1 MKPFNYL
8 LRSFVALSLVAMVAC
23 VDENFKVKD
32 TSLEVT
38 VGEGETVLP
47 LAFMEKTTI
56 KELFDME
63 DATDLTIDE
72 DGNITYTYGG
82 AAQSVDIEPFDTSFE
97 VPASVSNISSD
108 AYPAL
113 DELLGQSYDLSEV
126 FELDSKLDDD
136 VLGSLA
142 VSIPAGKTV
151 TCFEEDYSNEVV
163 SYVVPAEVESIKRIY
178 LEAEEGDKG
187 SKMTFTVNFND
198 LNIINGGGSIT
209 MWLKVPTGFVVYD
222 EDGAMI
228 DGTELSVIKH
238 EFDAG
243 QPTESF
249 VFYLESIDNVTAI
262 VDGKLDMLLDM
273 EYHISFEMT
282 TKAGELTLN
291 SVPTLSV
298 DADFVVKDADIV
310 LDEVVLADAI
320 EAEGGDFVI
329 EGLPK
334 ELLAINNISF
344 KEANTEIYVKGLD
357 WLADSVAEKVKVEAT
372 MPETLKLS
380 SNEADVQ
387 GNTIRTNLKELRRSV
402 AIAVEALDFGS
413 EGLVP
418 EEGRVEV
425 AFSPTIT
432 AKIEKGT
439 EVRLADLAHNG
450 GAFNLKTGI
459 EAMSIDV
466 KSVSGRVDYG
476 YELSEDINILNG
488 DEEFDLAINGVSLS
502 PAVIVELDNPMP
514 LEALL
519 SATLTPVI
527 GGIAQSD
534 RAVSVT
540 DVAVRGADVVND
552 KVSPK
557 QNIIVLAMADRKAD
571 YADEKY
577 TFVEVDIAK
586 LLCGDVPEK
595 LVLDL
600 KFNSNPDVV
609 SSVYASPAGMSI
621 NYDYS
626 VVVPLQSRDDLDVTF
641 EMTLDGFSETWEGL
655 EEYDIRVG
663 DVAILAEVQSTLP
676 LGLVIEELV
685 ALDIDGEP
693 TDAQIKLP
701 EGKNE
706 LRASKDGIEPATTEL
721 ELQLKLDADHS
732 ITSITHVD
740 GLRFKVRAK
749 GEADE
754 RVWVNENQWLS
765 FAAKLRLNGGI
776 TVDLRDFDFMEGDE
790 E

>member
-8 LRSFVALSLVAMVAC
+8 LRSLVALLLVVSVAC

-38 VGEGETVLP
+38 VGENETVLP
-47 LAFMEKTTI
+47 LAYMEKTTI

-63 DATDLTIDE
+63 EATDLTIDE

-97 VPASVSNISSD
+97 VPASVSNISSE

-113 DELLGQSYDLSEV
+113 DELLGQGYDLSEV
-126 FELDSKLDDD
+126 FDLDSELDDD

-151 TCFEEDYSNEVV
+151 TCFEEDYCNEVV

-178 LEAEEGDKG
+178 FEAEDGDKG
-187 SKMTFTVNFND
+187 AKMTFTVNFND
-198 LNIINGGGSIT
+198 LNTINGGGNIT

-228 DGTELSVIKH
+228 DGTELSVVKH

-243 QPTESF
+243 QPSESF
-249 VFYLESIDNVTAI
+249 VFYLESIDNVAAI
-262 VDGKLDMLLDM
+262 VDGKPDMLLDM

-329 EGLPK
+329 AGLPK

-357 WLADSVAEKVKVEAT
+357 WLVDSVAEKVKVEAT

-387 GNTIRTNLKELRRSV
+387 GSTIRTNLKELRRSV

-418 EEGRVEV
+418 EEGKVEV

-432 AKIEKGT
+432 AKIERGT
-439 EVRLADLAHNG
+439 EVRLTDLVHNG
-450 GAFNLKTGI
+450 STFNLSAGI
-459 EAMSIDV
+459 DAMTIDV
-466 KSVSGRVDYG
+466 ESISGRVDYG
-476 YELSEDINILNG
+476 YSLSQDIEILNG

-519 SATLTPVI
+519 SAKLTPVV
-527 GGIAQSD
+527 GGVEQTD
-534 RAVSVT
+534 RAISVA
-540 DVAVRGADVVND
+540 DVAVRGAEVVD
-552 KVSPK
+552 GKVKSK
-557 QNIIVLAMADRKAD
+557 KNIIVLAMADRKAD

-577 TFVEVDIAK
+577 TFVEVDIVK

-595 LVLDL
+595 LILDL
-600 KFNSNPDVV
+600 EFNSNPDVV
-609 SSVYASPAGMSI
+609 STVYATPGGMSI
-621 NYDYS
+621 NYDYA
-626 VVVPLQSRDDLDVTF
+626 VVVPLQSRKDLDVVF
-641 EMTLDGFSETWEGL
+641 EMTLDGFSETLAEL
-655 EEYDIRVG
+655 SEYDIRVG
-663 DVAILAEVQSTLP
+663 DVKITAEAESTLP

-685 ALDIDGEP
+685 ALDIDGNP
-693 TDAQIKLP
+693 TDAQIVLP

-706 LRASKDGIEPATTEL
+706 IRASKDGKEPATTVL
-721 ELQLKLDADHS
+721 ELQLQLDAEHS
-732 ITSITHVD
+732 IASIANVD

-754 RVWVNENQWLS
+754 RTWVNENQWLS
-765 FAAKLRLNGGI
+765 FAAKLHIKDGI
-776 TVDLRDFDFMEGDE
+776 TVDLRDFFEEEDE
-790 E
+790 

>member
-8 LRSFVALSLVAMVAC
+8 LRSLVALSLVAMVAC

-47 LAFMEKTTI
+47 LAYMEKTTI

-63 DATDLTIDE
+63 EATDLTIDE

-97 VPASVSNISSD
+97 VPASVSNISSE

-126 FELDSKLDDD
+126 FELDSKLDDE

-142 VSIPAGKTV
+142 VSIPAGETV

-238 EFDAG
+238 EFAAG

-262 VDGKLDMLLDM
+262 VDGKLDMSLDM

-439 EVRLADLAHNG
+439 EVRLTDLVHSG
-450 GAFNLKTGI
+450 GAFNLTTGI

-577 TFVEVDIAK
+577 TFVEVDIVK

-609 SSVYASPAGMSI
+609 STVYASPAGMSI

-706 LRASKDGIEPATTEL
+706 LRASKDGSTPATTTL

-749 GEADE
+749 GEAAE
-754 RVWVNENQWLS
+754 RIWVNENQWLS
-765 FAAKLRLNGGI
+765 LAAKLRLNGGI

>member
-8 LRSFVALSLVAMVAC
+8 LRSLVALSLVAMVAC

-63 DATDLTIDE
+63 EATDLTIDE
-72 DGNITYTYGG
+72 EGNITYTYGG

-97 VPASVSNISSD
+97 VPASVSNISSE

-113 DELLGQSYDLSEV
+113 DELLGQGYDLSEV
-126 FELDSKLDDD
+126 FELDSRLDDD

-187 SKMTFTVNFND
+187 AKMTFTVNFND
-198 LNIINGGGSIT
+198 LNTINGGGSIT

-243 QPTESF
+243 QPSESF
-249 VFYLESIDNVTAI
+249 VFYLESIDNDAAI
-262 VDGKLDMLLDM
+262 VDGELDMLLDM

-357 WLADSVAEKVKVEAT
+357 WLVDSVAEKVKVEAT

-439 EVRLADLAHNG
+439 EVRLADLVHSG
-450 GAFNLKTGI
+450 GAFNLTTGI

-609 SSVYASPAGMSI
+609 STVYASPAGMSI

-663 DVAILAEVQSTLP
+663 DIAIVAEAQSTLP

-693 TDAQIKLP
+693 TGAQIMLP

-706 LRASKDGIEPATTEL
+706 LRASKDGSTPATTTL

-776 TVDLRDFDFMEGDE
+776 TVDLRDFDFMEGVE

>member
-8 LRSFVALSLVAMVAC
+8 LRSFVALTLVAMVAC

-38 VGEGETVLP
+38 VGGGETVLP

-56 KELFDME
+56 KELLDME
-63 DATDLTIDE
+63 KATDLTIDE
-72 DGNITYTYGG
+72 EGNITYTYGG
-82 AAQSVDIEPFDTSFE
+82 AAQSVDIEPFNTSFE
-97 VPASVSNISSD
+97 VPASVSNIFSE

-113 DELLGQSYDLSEV
+113 DGLLGTSYLLSEV
-126 FELDSKLDDD
+126 FDLDSELDDD

-142 VSIPAGKTV
+142 VSIHAGKTV
-151 TCFEEDYSNEVV
+151 TCYEEDYTKETI
-163 SYVVPAEVESIKRIY
+163 SYDVPAEVESIKRIY
-178 LEAEEGDKG
+178 LEAEEGEKG
-187 SKMTFTVNFND
+187 AKMTFTVNFND
-198 LNIINGGGSIT
+198 LNIINGGGSIS
-209 MWLKVPTGFVVYD
+209 MWLKVPTGFVVYEEND
-222 EDGAMI
+222 KMI

-238 EFDAG
+238 EFAAG
-243 QPTESF
+243 QSTESF
-249 VFYLESIDNVTAI
+249 VFYLESINNDAAVVN
-262 VDGKLDMLLDM
+262 GKLDMLLDM

-282 TKAGELTLN
+282 TKAGVLTLN
-291 SVPTLSV
+291 STPTLSV

-372 MPETLKLS
+372 LPETLKLS

-387 GNTIRTNLKELRRSV
+387 GNTICTNLKELRRSV

-418 EEGRVEV
+418 KEGRVEV

-439 EVRLADLAHNG
+439 EVRLADLVHSS
-450 GAFNLKTGI
+450 GAFNLTTGI

-476 YELSEDINILNG
+476 YSLSQDINILNG
-488 DEEFDLAINGVSLS
+488 NEEFDLAINGVSLS
-502 PAVIVELDNPMP
+502 PAVIVELKNPMP

-519 SATLTPVI
+519 SATLTPVV
-527 GGIAQSD
+527 GGVAQPD

-557 QNIIVLAMADRKAD
+557 LNTIVLAMADREAD

-577 TFVEVDIAK
+577 TFVEVDILK

-600 KFNSNPDVV
+600 DFRSNPDAV
-609 SSVYASPAGMSI
+609 STVYATSKTSI
-621 NYDYS
+621 DYDYS

-641 EMTLDGFSETWEGL
+641 EMTVDGFSETWEGL
-655 EEYDIRVG
+655 DEYDIRVG
-663 DVAILAEVQSTLP
+663 DVAVLAEVQSTLP

-706 LRASKDGIEPATTEL
+706 LRASKDGVEPATTSL
-721 ELQLKLDADHS
+721 ELQLELDADS
-732 ITSITHVD
+732 RLAAITHVD
-740 GLRFKVRAK
+740 GLRFKVRAN
-749 GEADE
+749 GEAAE
-754 RVWVNENQWLS
+754 RIWVNENQWLS
-765 FAAKLRLNGGI
+765 LAAKLRLNGGV
-776 TVDLRDFDFMEGDE
+776 TVDLRDFMEGE

>member
-1 MKPFNYL
+1 
-8 LRSFVALSLVAMVAC
+8 
-23 VDENFKVKD
+23 
-32 TSLEVT
+32 
-38 VGEGETVLP
+38 
-47 LAFMEKTTI
+47 ME
-56 KELFDME
+56 E
-63 DATDLTIDE
+63 ATDLTIDE

-97 VPASVSNISSD
+97 VPASVSNISSE

-113 DELLGQSYDLSEV
+113 EELLGQGYDLSEV
-126 FELDSKLDDD
+126 FDLDSELDDD
-136 VLGSLA
+136 VLSSLA

-151 TCFEEDYSNEVV
+151 TCFEEDYTNEVV

-178 LEAEEGDKG
+178 FEAEEGDKG
-187 SKMTFTVNFND
+187 AKMTFTVNFND
-198 LNIINGGGSIT
+198 LNIINGGGNIT
-209 MWLKVPTGFVVYD
+209 MWLKAPTGFVVYD
-222 EDGAMI
+222 ENGDKI
-228 DGTELSVIKH
+228 DGTELSVIEH
-238 EFDAG
+238 EFAEG
-243 QPTESF
+243 QPSESF
-249 VFYLESIDNVTAI
+249 VFYLESIENEAAI
-262 VDGKLDMLLDM
+262 VDGKLDMAIDM

-357 WLADSVAEKVKVEAT
+357 WLVDSVAEKVKVEAT

-387 GNTIRTNLKELRRSV
+387 GSTIRTNLKELRRSV
-402 AIAVEALDFGS
+402 AISVEALDFGS

-418 EEGRVEV
+418 EEGKVEV

-432 AKIEKGT
+432 AKIERGT
-439 EVRLADLAHNG
+439 EVRLTDLVHNG
-450 GAFNLKTGI
+450 STFNLSAGI
-459 EAMSIDV
+459 DAMTIDV
-466 KSVSGRVDYG
+466 ESISGRVDYG
-476 YELSEDINILNG
+476 YSLSQDIEILNG

-519 SATLTPVI
+519 SAKLTPVV
-527 GGIAQSD
+527 GGVEQTD
-534 RAVSVT
+534 RAISVA
-540 DVAVRGADVVND
+540 DVAVRGAEVVD
-552 KVSPK
+552 GKVKSK
-557 QNIIVLAMADRKAD
+557 KNIIVLAMADRKAD

-577 TFVEVDIAK
+577 TFVEVDIVK

-595 LVLDL
+595 LILDL
-600 KFNSNPDVV
+600 EFNSNPDVV
-609 SSVYASPAGMSI
+609 STVYATPNGMSI
-621 NYDYS
+621 DYDYS
-626 VVVPLQSRDDLDVTF
+626 VVVPLQSRKDLDVVF
-641 EMTLDGFSETWEGL
+641 EMTLDGFSETLAEL
-655 EEYDIRVG
+655 SEYDIRVG
-663 DVAILAEVQSTLP
+663 DVKITAEAESTLP

-685 ALDIDGEP
+685 ALDIDGNP
-693 TDAQIKLP
+693 TDAQIVLP

-706 LRASKDGIEPATTEL
+706 IRASKDGKEPATTVL
-721 ELQLKLDADHS
+721 ELQLQLDAEHS
-732 ITSITHVD
+732 IASIANVD
-740 GLRFKVRAK
+740 GIRFKVRAK

-754 RVWVNENQWLS
+754 RTWVNENQWLS
-765 FAAKLRLNGGI
+765 FAAKLHIKDGI
-776 TVDLRDFDFMEGDE
+776 TVDLRDFFEEEDE
-790 E
+790 

>member
-8 LRSFVALSLVAMVAC
+8 LRSLVALLLVVSVAC

-38 VGEGETVLP
+38 VGENETVLP
-47 LAFMEKTTI
+47 LAYMEKTPLN
-56 KELFDME
+56 ELFDME
-63 DATDLTIDE
+63 EATDLTIDE

-97 VPASVSNISSD
+97 VPASVSNISSEE
-108 AYPAL
+108 YPAL
-113 DELLGQSYDLSEV
+113 DELLGQGYDLSEV
-126 FELDSKLDDD
+126 FDLDSELDDD

-151 TCFEEDYSNEVV
+151 TCFEEDYTNEVV

-178 LEAEEGDKG
+178 FEAEEGDKG
-187 SKMTFTVNFND
+187 AKMTFTVNFND
-198 LNIINGGGSIT
+198 LNIINGGGNIT
-209 MWLKVPTGFVVYD
+209 MWLKAPTGFVVYD
-222 EDGAMI
+222 ENGDKI
-228 DGTELSVIKH
+228 DGTELSVIEH
-238 EFDAG
+238 EFAEG
-243 QPTESF
+243 QPSESF
-249 VFYLESIDNVTAI
+249 VFYLESIENEAAI
-262 VDGKLDMLLDM
+262 VDGKLDMAIDM

-282 TKAGELTLN
+282 TVAGELTLTN
-291 SVPTLSV
+291 APTLSV
-298 DADFVVKDADIV
+298 DADFVLEDADIV
-310 LDEVVLADAI
+310 LNEVVLADAI

-357 WLADSVAEKVKVEAT
+357 WLVDSVAEKVKVEAT

-387 GNTIRTNLKELRRSV
+387 GSTIRTNLKELRRSV

-418 EEGRVEV
+418 EEGKVEV

-432 AKIEKGT
+432 AKIERGT
-439 EVRLADLAHNG
+439 EVRLTDLVHNG
-450 GAFNLKTGI
+450 STFNLSAGI
-459 EAMSIDV
+459 DAMTIDV
-466 KSVSGRVDYG
+466 ESISGRVDYG
-476 YELSEDINILNG
+476 YSLSQDIEILNG

-519 SATLTPVI
+519 SAKLTPVV
-527 GGIAQSD
+527 GGVEQTD
-534 RAVSVT
+534 RAISVA
-540 DVAVRGADVVND
+540 DVAVRGAEVVD
-552 KVSPK
+552 GKVKSK
-557 QNIIVLAMADRKAD
+557 KNIIVLAMADRKAD

-577 TFVEVDIAK
+577 TFVEVDIVK

-595 LVLDL
+595 LILDL
-600 KFNSNPDVV
+600 EFNSNPDVV
-609 SSVYASPAGMSI
+609 STVYATPNGMSI
-621 NYDYS
+621 DYDYS
-626 VVVPLQSRDDLDVTF
+626 VVVPLQSRKDLDVVF
-641 EMTLDGFSETWEGL
+641 EMTLDGFSETLAEL
-655 EEYDIRVG
+655 SEYDIRVG
-663 DVAILAEVQSTLP
+663 DVKITADAESTLP

-685 ALDIDGEP
+685 ALDIDGNP
-693 TDAQIKLP
+693 TDAQIVLP

-706 LRASKDGIEPATTEL
+706 IRASKDGKEPATTVL
-721 ELQLKLDADHS
+721 ELQLQLDAEHS
-732 ITSITHVD
+732 IASIANVD
-740 GLRFKVRAK
+740 GIRFKVRAK

-754 RVWVNENQWLS
+754 RTWVNENQWLS
-765 FAAKLRLNGGI
+765 FAAKLHIKDGI
-776 TVDLRDFDFMEGDE
+776 TVDLRDFFEEEDE
-790 E
+790 

>member
-8 LRSFVALSLVAMVAC
+8 LRSLVALLLVVSVAC

-38 VGEGETVLP
+38 VGENETVLP
-47 LAFMEKTTI
+47 LAYMEKTTI

-63 DATDLTIDE
+63 EATDLTIDE

-97 VPASVSNISSD
+97 VPASVSNISSE

-126 FELDSKLDDD
+126 FDLDSELDDD
-136 VLGSLA
+136 VLGSLTLP
-142 VSIPAGKTV
+142 ITAGKTV
-151 TCFEEDYSNEVV
+151 TCFEEDYCNEVV
-163 SYVVPAEVESIKRIY
+163 SYVVPAEVESIKCIY
-178 LEAEEGDKG
+178 FEAEDGDKG
-187 SKMTFTVNFND
+187 AKMTFTVNFND
-198 LNIINGGGSIT
+198 LNTINGGGNIT

-222 EDGAMI
+222 EDGSMI
-228 DGTELSVIKH
+228 DGTELSVVKH

-243 QPTESF
+243 QPSESF
-249 VFYLESIDNVTAI
+249 VFYLESIDNVAAI

-357 WLADSVAEKVKVEAT
+357 WLVDSVAEKVKVEAT

-387 GNTIRTNLKELRRSV
+387 GSTIRTNLKELRRSV

-418 EEGRVEV
+418 EEGKVEV

-432 AKIEKGT
+432 AKIERGT
-439 EVRLADLAHNG
+439 EVRLTDLVHNG
-450 GAFNLKTGI
+450 STFNLSAGI
-459 EAMSIDV
+459 DAMTIDV
-466 KSVSGRVDYG
+466 ESISGRVDYG
-476 YELSEDINILNG
+476 YSLSQDIEILNG

-519 SATLTPVI
+519 SAKLTPVV
-527 GGIAQSD
+527 GGVEQTD
-534 RAVSVT
+534 RAISVA
-540 DVAVRGADVVND
+540 DVAVRGAEVVD
-552 KVSPK
+552 GKVKSK
-557 QNIIVLAMADRKAD
+557 KNIIVLAMADRKAD

-577 TFVEVDIAK
+577 TFVEVDIVK

-595 LVLDL
+595 LILDL
-600 KFNSNPDVV
+600 EFNSNPDVV
-609 SSVYASPAGMSI
+609 STVYATPGGLSI
-621 NYDYS
+621 NYDYA
-626 VVVPLQSRDDLDVTF
+626 VVVPLQSRKDLDIVF
-641 EMTLDGFSETWEGL
+641 EMTLDGFSETLAEL
-655 EEYDIRVG
+655 SEYDIRVG
-663 DVAILAEVQSTLP
+663 DVKITADAESTLP

-685 ALDIDGEP
+685 ALDIDGNP
-693 TDAQIKLP
+693 TDAQIVLP
-701 EGKNE
+701 EDKNE
-706 LRASKDGIEPATTEL
+706 IRASKDGKEPATTVL
-721 ELQLKLDADHS
+721 ELQLQLDAEHS
-732 ITSITHVD
+732 IASIANVD
-740 GLRFKVRAK
+740 GIRFKVRAK

-754 RVWVNENQWLS
+754 RTWVNENQWLS
-765 FAAKLRLNGGI
+765 FAAKLHIKDGI
-776 TVDLRDFDFMEGDE
+776 TVDLRDFFEEEDE
-790 E
+790 

>member
-63 DATDLTIDE
+63 EATDLTIDE
-72 DGNITYTYGG
+72 EGNITYTYGG

-97 VPASVSNISSD
+97 VPASVSNISSE

-126 FELDSKLDDD
+126 FELDSKLDDE
-136 VLGSLA
+136 VLGSFA
-142 VSIPAGKTV
+142 VSIPAGETV
-151 TCFEEDYSNEVV
+151 TCHEEDYYKEDI
-163 SYVVPAEVESIKRIY
+163 SYDVPAEVESIKCIY
-178 LEAEEGDKG
+178 FEAEEGDKG
-187 SKMTFTVNFND
+187 AKMTFTVNFND
-198 LNIINGGGSIT
+198 LNTINGGGNIS
-209 MWLKVPTGFVVYD
+209 MWLKVPTGFVVYN

-228 DGTELSVIKH
+228 DGSDFSVIEH
-238 EFDAG
+238 EFAAG

-249 VFYLESIDNVTAI
+249 VFYLESINNDAAI
-262 VDGKLDMLLDM
+262 VDGKLDISLDM

-344 KEANTEIYVKGLD
+344 KEADTEIYVKGLD
-357 WLADSVAEKVKVEAT
+357 WLADSVAEMVKVEAT

-387 GNTIRTNLKELRRSV
+387 GNTIRTTLKELRRSV

-418 EEGRVEV
+418 EEGKVEV

-439 EVRLADLAHNG
+439 EVRLTDLVHSG
-450 GAFNLKTGI
+450 GAFNLTTGI

-519 SATLTPVI
+519 SATLTPVV
-527 GGIAQSD
+527 GGVAQPD

-577 TFVEVDIAK
+577 TFVEVDIVK

-609 SSVYASPAGMSI
+609 STVYASPAGMSI

-721 ELQLKLDADHS
+721 ELQLKLDADS
-732 ITSITHVD
+732 RLTAITHVD

-749 GEADE
+749 GEAAE
-754 RVWVNENQWLS
+754 RIWVNENQWLS
-765 FAAKLRLNGGI
+765 LAAKLRLNGGI
-776 TVDLRDFDFMEGDE
+776 TVDIRDFMENE
-790 E
+790 EE

>member
-8 LRSFVALSLVAMVAC
+8 LRSLVALLLVVSVAC

-38 VGEGETVLP
+38 VGENETVLP
-47 LAFMEKTTI
+47 LAYMEKTTI

-63 DATDLTIDE
+63 EATDLTIDE

-97 VPASVSNISSD
+97 VPASVSNISSEE
-108 AYPAL
+108 YPAL
-113 DELLGQSYDLSEV
+113 DELLGQGYDLSEV
-126 FELDSKLDDD
+126 FDLDSELDDD

-151 TCFEEDYSNEVV
+151 TCFEEDYCNEVV
-163 SYVVPAEVESIKRIY
+163 SYVVPAEVESIKCIY
-178 LEAEEGDKG
+178 FEAEDGDKG
-187 SKMTFTVNFND
+187 AKMTFTVNFND
-198 LNIINGGGSIT
+198 LNTINGGGNIT

-228 DGTELSVIKH
+228 DGTELSVVKH

-243 QPTESF
+243 QPSESF
-249 VFYLESIDNVTAI
+249 VFYLESIDNVAAI

-357 WLADSVAEKVKVEAT
+357 WLVDSVAEKVKVEAT

-387 GNTIRTNLKELRRSV
+387 GSTIRTNLKELRRSV

-418 EEGRVEV
+418 EEGKVEV

-432 AKIEKGT
+432 AKIERGT
-439 EVRLADLAHNG
+439 EVRLTDLVHNG
-450 GAFNLKTGI
+450 STFNLSAGI
-459 EAMSIDV
+459 DAMTIDV
-466 KSVSGRVDYG
+466 ESISGRVDYG
-476 YELSEDINILNG
+476 YSLSQDIEILNG

-519 SATLTPVI
+519 SAKLTPVV
-527 GGIAQSD
+527 GGVEQTD
-534 RAVSVT
+534 RAISVA
-540 DVAVRGADVVND
+540 DVAVRGAEVVD
-552 KVSPK
+552 GKVKSK
-557 QNIIVLAMADRKAD
+557 KNIIVLAMADRKAD

-577 TFVEVDIAK
+577 TFVEVDIVK

-595 LVLDL
+595 LILDL
-600 KFNSNPDVV
+600 EFNSNPDVV
-609 SSVYASPAGMSI
+609 STVYATPGGMSI
-621 NYDYS
+621 NYDYA
-626 VVVPLQSRDDLDVTF
+626 VVVPLQSRKDLDVVF
-641 EMTLDGFSETWEGL
+641 EMTLDGFSETLAEL
-655 EEYDIRVG
+655 SEYDIRVG
-663 DVAILAEVQSTLP
+663 DVKITAEAESTLP

-685 ALDIDGEP
+685 ALDIDGNP
-693 TDAQIKLP
+693 TDAQIVLP

-706 LRASKDGIEPATTEL
+706 IRASKDGKEPATTVL
-721 ELQLKLDADHS
+721 ELQLQLDAEHS
-732 ITSITHVD
+732 IASIANVD

-754 RVWVNENQWLS
+754 RTWVNENQWLS
-765 FAAKLRLNGGI
+765 FAAKLHIKDGI
-776 TVDLRDFDFMEGDE
+776 TVDLRDFFEEEDE
-790 E
+790 

>member
-38 VGEGETVLP
+38 VGGGETVLP

-63 DATDLTIDE
+63 KATDLTIDE
-72 DGNITYTYGG
+72 EGNITYTYGG
-82 AAQSVDIEPFDTSFE
+82 AAQSVDIEPFNTSFE
-97 VPASVSNISSD
+97 VPASVSNIFSE

-113 DELLGQSYDLSEV
+113 DGLLGTSYLLSEV
-126 FELDSKLDDD
+126 FDLDSELDDE

-142 VSIPAGKTV
+142 VSIPAGNTV
-151 TCFEEDYSNEVV
+151 TCYEEDYTKETI
-163 SYVVPAEVESIKRIY
+163 SYDVPAEVESIKRIY
-178 LEAEEGDKG
+178 FEAEEGEKG
-187 SKMTFTVNFND
+187 AKMTFTVKFND
-198 LNIINGGGSIT
+198 LNTINGGGSIS

-222 EDGAMI
+222 ENGSMI

-238 EFDAG
+238 EFAPG
-243 QPTESF
+243 QSTESF
-249 VFYLESIDNVTAI
+249 VFYLESINNDAAVVN
-262 VDGKLDMLLDM
+262 GKLDMLLDM

-282 TKAGELTLN
+282 TKAGVLTLN
-291 SVPTLSV
+291 STPTLSV

-372 MPETLKLS
+372 LPETLKLS

-387 GNTIRTNLKELRRSV
+387 GNTICTNLKELRRSV

-418 EEGRVEV
+418 KEGRVEV

-439 EVRLADLAHNG
+439 EVRLADLVHSS
-450 GAFNLKTGI
+450 GAFNLTTGI

-519 SATLTPVI
+519 TATLTPVV
-527 GGIAQSD
+527 GGVEQND
-534 RAVSVT
+534 RAVSVE
-540 DVAVRGADVVND
+540 DVAVRGADVEGG
-552 KVSPK
+552 KVMPK
-557 QNIIVLAMADRKAD
+557 RNIIVLAMADRKAD

-577 TFVEVDIAK
+577 TFVEVDIVK

-609 SSVYASPAGMSI
+609 GTVYASPAGMSI
-621 NYDYS
+621 NYDYA

-663 DVAILAEVQSTLP
+663 DVAIVAEVQSTLP

-721 ELQLKLDADHS
+721 ELQLKLDADS
-732 ITSITHVD
+732 RLTAITHVD

-749 GEADE
+749 GEAAE
-754 RVWVNENQWLS
+754 RIWVNENQWLS
-765 FAAKLRLNGGI
+765 LVAKLRLNGGI

>member
-8 LRSFVALSLVAMVAC
+8 LRSFIALSLVAMVAC

-38 VGEGETVLP
+38 VGGGETVLP

-63 DATDLTIDE
+63 KATDLTIDE
-72 DGNITYTYGG
+72 EGNITYTYGG
-82 AAQSVDIEPFDTSFE
+82 AAQSVDIEPFNTSFE
-97 VPASVSNISSD
+97 VPASVSNIFSE

-126 FELDSKLDDD
+126 FDLDSKLDDE

-142 VSIPAGKTV
+142 VSILAGKTV
-151 TCFEEDYSNEVV
+151 TCFEEDYSNETI

-178 LEAEEGDKG
+178 LEAEEGEKG
-187 SKMTFTVNFND
+187 AKMTFTVNFND

-238 EFDAG
+238 EFAAG
-243 QPTESF
+243 QPSESF

-282 TKAGELTLN
+282 TKAGELMLN

-344 KEANTEIYVKGLD
+344 KEAHTAIYVEGLG
-357 WLADSVAEKVKVEAT
+357 WLSDSVAEKVKVEAT

-439 EVRLADLAHNG
+439 EVRLADLVHSG
-450 GAFNLKTGI
+450 GAFNLTTGI

-466 KSVSGRVDYG
+466 ESVSGRVDYG

-527 GGIAQSD
+527 GGVAQPD

-540 DVAVRGADVVND
+540 DVAVRGADVEGG
-552 KVSPK
+552 KVMPK
-557 QNIIVLAMADRKAD
+557 RNIIVLAMADREAD

-577 TFVEVDIAK
+577 TFVEVDILK

-600 KFNSNPDVV
+600 DFRSNPDAV
-609 SSVYASPAGMSI
+609 STVYATSKTSI
-621 NYDYS
+621 DYDYS

-641 EMTLDGFSETWEGL
+641 EMTVDGFSETWEGL
-655 EEYDIRVG
+655 DEYDIRVG
-663 DVAILAEVQSTLP
+663 DVAVLAEVQSTLP

-706 LRASKDGIEPATTEL
+706 LRASKDGVEPATTSL
-721 ELQLKLDADHS
+721 ELQLELDADS
-732 ITSITHVD
+732 RLTAITHVD
-740 GLRFKVRAK
+740 GLRFKVRAN
-749 GEADE
+749 GEAAE
-754 RVWVNENQWLS
+754 RIWVNENQWLS
-765 FAAKLRLNGGI
+765 LAAKLRLNGGV
-776 TVDLRDFDFMEGDE
+776 TVDLRDFMEGE

>member
-47 LAFMEKTTI
+47 LAYMEKTTI

-72 DGNITYTYGG
+72 EGNITYTYGG

-97 VPASVSNISSD
+97 VPASVSNIFSE

-126 FELDSKLDDD
+126 FDLDSKLDDD

-142 VSIPAGKTV
+142 VSIPAGETV
-151 TCFEEDYSNEVV
+151 TCFEEDYTNEVV

-187 SKMTFTVNFND
+187 AKMTFTVNFND
-198 LNIINGGGSIT
+198 LNIINGGGSIS

-238 EFDAG
+238 EFAAG
-243 QPTESF
+243 QPSESF

-262 VDGKLDMLLDM
+262 ADGKLDMLLDM

-344 KEANTEIYVKGLD
+344 KVANTEIYVKGLD
-357 WLADSVAEKVKVEAT
+357 WLEDSVAEMVKVEAT

-439 EVRLADLAHNG
+439 EVRLTDLVHSG
-450 GAFNLKTGI
+450 CAFNLTTGI

-466 KSVSGRVDYG
+466 ESVSGRVDYG

-514 LEALL
+514 LGALL

-527 GGIAQSD
+527 GGIAQPD

-540 DVAVRGADVVND
+540 DVAVRGADVEGG
-552 KVSPK
+552 KVMPK
-557 QNIIVLAMADRKAD
+557 RNIIVLAMADRKAD

-577 TFVEVDIAK
+577 TFVEVDIVK

-609 SSVYASPAGMSI
+609 STVYASPAGMSI
-621 NYDYS
+621 NYDYA

-663 DVAILAEVQSTLP
+663 DVAIVAEVQSTLP

-721 ELQLKLDADHS
+721 ELQLKLDADS
-732 ITSITHVD
+732 RLTAITHVD

-749 GEADE
+749 GEAAE
-754 RVWVNENQWLS
+754 RIWVNENQWLS
-765 FAAKLRLNGGI
+765 LAAKLRLNGGV
-776 TVDLRDFDFMEGDE
+776 TLDLRDFDFMKGDE

>member
-8 LRSFVALSLVAMVAC
+8 LRSLVALLLVVSVAC

-38 VGEGETVLP
+38 VGENETVLP
-47 LAFMEKTTI
+47 LAYMEKTTI

-63 DATDLTIDE
+63 EATDLTIDE

-97 VPASVSNISSD
+97 VPASVSNISSE

-113 DELLGQSYDLSEV
+113 DELLGQGYDLSEV
-126 FELDSKLDDD
+126 FDLDSELDDD

-151 TCFEEDYSNEVV
+151 TCFEEDYCNEVI

-178 LEAEEGDKG
+178 FEAEDGDKG
-187 SKMTFTVNFND
+187 AKMTFTVNFND
-198 LNIINGGGSIT
+198 LNTINGGGNIT

-228 DGTELSVIKH
+228 DGTELSVVKH

-243 QPTESF
+243 QPSESF
-249 VFYLESIDNVTAI
+249 VFYLESIDNVAAI

-357 WLADSVAEKVKVEAT
+357 WLVDSVAEKVKVEAT

-387 GNTIRTNLKELRRSV
+387 GSTIRTNLKELRRSV

-418 EEGRVEV
+418 EEGKVEV

-432 AKIEKGT
+432 AKIERGT
-439 EVRLADLAHNG
+439 EVRLTDLVHNG
-450 GAFNLKTGI
+450 STFNLSAGI
-459 EAMSIDV
+459 DAMTIDV
-466 KSVSGRVDYG
+466 ESISGRVDYG
-476 YELSEDINILNG
+476 YSLSQDIEILNG

-519 SATLTPVI
+519 SAKLTPVV
-527 GGIAQSD
+527 GGVEQTD
-534 RAVSVT
+534 RAISVA
-540 DVAVRGADVVND
+540 DVAVRGAEVVD
-552 KVSPK
+552 GKVKSK
-557 QNIIVLAMADRKAD
+557 KNIIVLAMADRKAD

-577 TFVEVDIAK
+577 TFVEVDIVK

-595 LVLDL
+595 LILDL
-600 KFNSNPDVV
+600 EFNSNPDVV
-609 SSVYASPAGMSI
+609 STVYATPGGMSI
-621 NYDYS
+621 NYDYA
-626 VVVPLQSRDDLDVTF
+626 VVVPLQSRKDLDVVF
-641 EMTLDGFSETWEGL
+641 EMTLDGFSETLAEL
-655 EEYDIRVG
+655 SEYDIRVG
-663 DVAILAEVQSTLP
+663 DVKITAEAESTLP

-685 ALDIDGEP
+685 ALDIDGNP
-693 TDAQIKLP
+693 TDAQIVLP

-706 LRASKDGIEPATTEL
+706 IRASKDGKEPATTVL
-721 ELQLKLDADHS
+721 ELQLQLDAEHS
-732 ITSITHVD
+732 IASIANVD
-740 GLRFKVRAK
+740 GIRFKVRAK

-754 RVWVNENQWLS
+754 RTWVNENQWLS
-765 FAAKLRLNGGI
+765 FAAKLHIKDGI
-776 TVDLRDFDFMEGDE
+776 TVDLRDFFEEEDE
-790 E
+790 

>member
-8 LRSFVALSLVAMVAC
+8 LRSLVALSLVAMVAC

-38 VGEGETVLP
+38 IGDGETVLP
-47 LAFMEKTTI
+47 LAFMEQTPL

-72 DGNITYTYGG
+72 EGNITYTYGG
-82 AAQSVDIEPFDTSFE
+82 VAQSVDIEAFDTSFD
-97 VPASVSNISSD
+97 VPASVSNIFSE
-108 AYPAL
+108 AYPAF
-113 DELLGQSYDLSEV
+113 DKLLGQGYDLNEEFDLDS
-126 FELDSKLDDD
+126 ELDNE
-136 VLGSLA
+136 VLGSSA
-142 VSIPAGKTV
+142 VSISAGKTV
-151 TCFEEDYSNEVV
+151 TCFEEDYFTEVI

-178 LEAEEGDKG
+178 FEAEEGDKG
-187 SKMTFTVNFND
+187 AKITFTVNFND
-198 LNIINGGGSIT
+198 LNTINGGGNIS
-209 MWLKVPTGFVVYD
+209 MWLTVPTGFVIYD
-222 EDGAMI
+222 ENGEMI
-228 DGTELSVIKH
+228 DGTDLSVIKH
-238 EFDAG
+238 EFGAG
-243 QPTESF
+243 QSPKSF
-249 VFYLESIDNVTAI
+249 VFYLERIDNDAAV
-262 VDGKLDMLLDM
+262 VNGELKMSLDM

-282 TKAGELTLN
+282 TKEGVLTLN

-439 EVRLADLAHNG
+439 EVRLADLVHSG
-450 GAFNLKTGI
+450 GAFNLTTGI

-609 SSVYASPAGMSI
+609 STVYASPAGMSI

-663 DVAILAEVQSTLP
+663 DIAIVAEAQSTLP

-693 TDAQIKLP
+693 TDAQIVLP

-706 LRASKDGIEPATTEL
+706 IRASKDGSTPATTTL
-721 ELQLKLDADHS
+721 ELQLKLDADS
-732 ITSITHVD
+732 RLTAITHVD
-740 GLRFKVRAK
+740 GIRFKVRAK

-765 FAAKLRLNGGI
+765 FAAKLRLDGGI
-776 TVDLRDFDFMEGDE
+776 TVDIRDFMENE
-790 E
+790 EE

>member
-8 LRSFVALSLVAMVAC
+8 LRSFIALSLVAMVAC

-38 VGEGETVLP
+38 VGGGETVLP

-63 DATDLTIDE
+63 KATDLTIDE
-72 DGNITYTYGG
+72 EGNITYTYGG
-82 AAQSVDIEPFDTSFE
+82 AAQSVDIEPFNTSFE
-97 VPASVSNISSD
+97 VPASVSNIFSE

-113 DELLGQSYDLSEV
+113 DELLGQSYLLSEV
-126 FELDSKLDDD
+126 FDLDSRLDDD

-151 TCFEEDYSNEVV
+151 TCFEEDYSNETI

-178 LEAEEGDKG
+178 LEAEEGEKG
-187 SKMTFTVNFND
+187 AKMTFTVNFND
-198 LNIINGGGSIT
+198 LNTINGGGSIT

-238 EFDAG
+238 EFAAG
-243 QPTESF
+243 QPSESF

-387 GNTIRTNLKELRRSV
+387 GNTICTNLKELRRSV

-432 AKIEKGT
+432 AKIDKGT
-439 EVRLADLAHNG
+439 EVRLADLVHSG
-450 GAFNLKTGI
+450 GAFNLTTGI

-466 KSVSGRVDYG
+466 ESVSGRVDYG

-519 SATLTPVI
+519 SATLTPVV
-527 GGIAQSD
+527 GGVAQPD

-540 DVAVRGADVVND
+540 DVAVRGADVEGG
-552 KVSPK
+552 KVMPK
-557 QNIIVLAMADRKAD
+557 RNIIVLAMADREAD

-577 TFVEVDIAK
+577 TFVEVDILK

-600 KFNSNPDVV
+600 DFRSNPDAV
-609 SSVYASPAGMSI
+609 STVYATSKTSI
-621 NYDYS
+621 DYDYS

-641 EMTLDGFSETWEGL
+641 EMTVDGFSETWEGL
-655 EEYDIRVG
+655 DEYDIRVG
-663 DVAILAEVQSTLP
+663 DVAVLAEVQSTLP

-706 LRASKDGIEPATTEL
+706 LRASKDGVEPATTSF
-721 ELQLKLDADHS
+721 ELQLELDADS
-732 ITSITHVD
+732 RLTAITHVD
-740 GLRFKVRAK
+740 GLRFKVRAN
-749 GEADE
+749 GEAAE
-754 RVWVNENQWLS
+754 RIWVNENQWLS
-765 FAAKLRLNGGI
+765 LAAKLRLNGGV
-776 TVDLRDFDFMEGDE
+776 TVDLRDFMEGE

>member
-8 LRSFVALSLVAMVAC
+8 LRSLVALSLVAMVAC

-38 VGEGETVLP
+38 IGDGETVLP
-47 LAFMEKTTI
+47 LAFMEQTPL

-72 DGNITYTYGG
+72 EGNITYTYGG
-82 AAQSVDIEPFDTSFE
+82 VAQSVDIEAFDTSFD
-97 VPASVSNISSD
+97 VPASVSNIFSE
-108 AYPAL
+108 AYPAF
-113 DELLGQSYDLSEV
+113 DKLLGQGYDLNEEFDLDS
-126 FELDSKLDDD
+126 ELDNE
-136 VLGSLA
+136 VLGSSA
-142 VSIPAGKTV
+142 VSISAGKTV
-151 TCFEEDYSNEVV
+151 TCFEEDYFTEVI

-178 LEAEEGDKG
+178 FEAEEGDKG
-187 SKMTFTVNFND
+187 AKITFTVNFND
-198 LNIINGGGSIT
+198 LNTINGGGNIS
-209 MWLKVPTGFVVYD
+209 MWLTVPTGFVIYD
-222 EDGAMI
+222 ENGEMI
-228 DGTELSVIKH
+228 DGTDLSVIKH
-238 EFDAG
+238 EFGAG
-243 QPTESF
+243 QSPKSF

-262 VDGKLDMLLDM
+262 ADGKLDMLLDM

-439 EVRLADLAHNG
+439 EVRLADLVHSG
-450 GAFNLKTGI
+450 GAFNLTTGI

-609 SSVYASPAGMSI
+609 STVYASPAGMSI

-663 DVAILAEVQSTLP
+663 DIAIVAEAQSTLP

-693 TDAQIKLP
+693 TDAQIVLP

-706 LRASKDGIEPATTEL
+706 IRASKDGSTPATTTL
-721 ELQLKLDADHS
+721 ELQLKLDADS
-732 ITSITHVD
+732 RLTAITHVD
-740 GLRFKVRAK
+740 GIRFKVRAK

-765 FAAKLRLNGGI
+765 FAAKLRLDGGI
-776 TVDLRDFDFMEGDE
+776 TVDIRDFMENE
-790 E
+790 EE

>member
-8 LRSFVALSLVAMVAC
+8 LRSLVALLLVVSVAC

-38 VGEGETVLP
+38 VGENETVLP
-47 LAFMEKTTI
+47 LAYMEKTTI

-63 DATDLTIDE
+63 EATDLTIDE

-97 VPASVSNISSD
+97 VPASVSNISSE

-113 DELLGQSYDLSEV
+113 DELLGQGYDLSEV
-126 FELDSKLDDD
+126 FDLDSELDDD

-151 TCFEEDYSNEVV
+151 TCFEEDYCNEVV
-163 SYVVPAEVESIKRIY
+163 SYVVPAEVESIKCIY
-178 LEAEEGDKG
+178 FEAEDGDKG
-187 SKMTFTVNFND
+187 AKMTFTVNFND
-198 LNIINGGGSIT
+198 LNTINGGGNIT

-228 DGTELSVIKH
+228 DGTELSVVKH

-243 QPTESF
+243 QPSESF
-249 VFYLESIDNVTAI
+249 VFYLESIDNVAAI

-329 EGLPK
+329 AGLPK

-357 WLADSVAEKVKVEAT
+357 WLVDSVAEKVKVEAT

-387 GNTIRTNLKELRRSV
+387 GSTIRTNLKELRRSV

-418 EEGRVEV
+418 EEGKVEV

-432 AKIEKGT
+432 AKIERGT
-439 EVRLADLAHNG
+439 EVRLTDLVHNG
-450 GAFNLKTGI
+450 STFNLSAGI
-459 EAMSIDV
+459 DAMTIDV
-466 KSVSGRVDYG
+466 ESISGRVDYG
-476 YELSEDINILNG
+476 YSLSQDIEILNG

-519 SATLTPVI
+519 SAKLTPVV
-527 GGIAQSD
+527 GGVEQTD
-534 RAVSVT
+534 RAISVA
-540 DVAVRGADVVND
+540 DVAVRGAEVVD
-552 KVSPK
+552 GKVKSK
-557 QNIIVLAMADRKAD
+557 KNIIVLAMADRKAD

-577 TFVEVDIAK
+577 TFVEVDIVK

-595 LVLDL
+595 LILDL
-600 KFNSNPDVV
+600 EFNSNPDVV
-609 SSVYASPAGMSI
+609 STVYATPGGMSI
-621 NYDYS
+621 NYDYA
-626 VVVPLQSRDDLDVTF
+626 VVVPLQSRKDLDVVF
-641 EMTLDGFSETWEGL
+641 EMTLDGFSETLAEL
-655 EEYDIRVG
+655 SEYDIRVG
-663 DVAILAEVQSTLP
+663 DVKITAEAESTLP

-685 ALDIDGEP
+685 ALDIDGNP
-693 TDAQIKLP
+693 TDAQIVLP

-706 LRASKDGIEPATTEL
+706 IRASKDGKEPATTVL
-721 ELQLKLDADHS
+721 ELQLQLDAEHS
-732 ITSITHVD
+732 IASIANVD

-754 RVWVNENQWLS
+754 RTWVNENQWLS
-765 FAAKLRLNGGI
+765 FAAKLHIKDGI
-776 TVDLRDFDFMEGDE
+776 TVDLRDFFEEEDE
-790 E
+790 

>member
-8 LRSFVALSLVAMVAC
+8 LRSLVALSLVAMVAC

-38 VGEGETVLP
+38 IGDGETVLP
-47 LAFMEKTTI
+47 LAFMEQTPL

-72 DGNITYTYGG
+72 EGNITYTYGG

-97 VPASVSNISSD
+97 VPASVSNISSE

-113 DELLGQSYDLSEV
+113 DGLLGKSYELSEE
-126 FELDSKLDDD
+126 FKLNNSELDND

-151 TCFEEDYSNEVV
+151 RCLEEDYTNETI

-178 LEAEEGDKG
+178 FEAEEGDKG
-187 SKMTFTVNFND
+187 AKMTFTVNFND
-198 LNIINGGGSIT
+198 LNIINGGGSIS

-222 EDGAMI
+222 EDGEMI
-228 DGTELSVIKH
+228 DGTEVSVIKH
-238 EFDAG
+238 EFAEG
-243 QPTESF
+243 QSSESF
-249 VFYLESIDNVTAI
+249 VFYLESINNVTDI
-262 VDGKLDMLLDM
+262 VDGELDMLLDM

-282 TKAGELTLN
+282 TKEGVLTLN
-291 SVPTLSV
+291 NLPTLSV
-298 DADFVVKDADIV
+298 DADFVVKDAYIV
-310 LDEVVLADAI
+310 LDEVVLANAI

-344 KEANTEIYVKGLD
+344 NEANTEIYVKGLD
-357 WLADSVAEKVKVEAT
+357 WLTDSVAEKVKVEAT

-402 AIAVEALDFGS
+402 AINVEALDFGS

-418 EEGRVEV
+418 EEGKVEV

-439 EVRLADLAHNG
+439 EVRLADLVHSG
-450 GAFNLKTGI
+450 GAFNLTTGI

-519 SATLTPVI
+519 SATLTPVV
-527 GGIAQSD
+527 GGVAQND

-577 TFVEVDIAK
+577 TFVEVDIVK

-609 SSVYASPAGMSI
+609 STVYASPAGMSI

-663 DVAILAEVQSTLP
+663 DIAIVAEAQSTLP

-693 TDAQIKLP
+693 TDAQIVLP

-706 LRASKDGIEPATTEL
+706 IRASKDGSTPATTTL

-765 FAAKLRLNGGI
+765 FAAKLCIDGGI
-776 TVDLRDFDFMEGDE
+776 TVDIRDFMENE

>member
-8 LRSFVALSLVAMVAC
+8 LRSLVALSLVAMVAC

-38 VGEGETVLP
+38 VGDGETVLP

-63 DATDLTIDE
+63 EATDLTIDE
-72 DGNITYTYGG
+72 EGNITYTYGG

-108 AYPAL
+108 TYPAL

-126 FELDSKLDDD
+126 FDLDSKLDDE

-142 VSIPAGKTV
+142 VSIPAGETV

-187 SKMTFTVNFND
+187 AKMTFTVNFND
-198 LNIINGGGSIT
+198 LNTINGGGSIT

-243 QPTESF
+243 QPSESF

-432 AKIEKGT
+432 AKIEKDT
-439 EVRLADLAHNG
+439 EVRLTDLVHSG
-450 GAFNLKTGI
+450 GAFNLTTGI

-488 DEEFDLAINGVSLS
+488 NEEFDLAINGVSLS

-527 GGIAQSD
+527 GGVAQPD

-540 DVAVRGADVVND
+540 DVAVRGADVEGG
-552 KVSPK
+552 KVMPK
-557 QNIIVLAMADRKAD
+557 RNIIVLAIADREAD

-577 TFVEVDIAK
+577 TFVEVDILK

-600 KFNSNPDVV
+600 DFRSNPDAV
-609 SSVYASPAGMSI
+609 STVYATSKTSI
-621 NYDYS
+621 DYDYS

-641 EMTLDGFSETWEGL
+641 EMTVDGFSETWEGL
-655 EEYDIRVG
+655 DEYDIRVG
-663 DVAILAEVQSTLP
+663 DVAVLAEVQSTLP

-765 FAAKLRLNGGI
+765 FAAKLRLDGGI
-776 TVDLRDFDFMEGDE
+776 TVDIRDFMENE

>member
-8 LRSFVALSLVAMVAC
+8 LRSLVALSLVAMVAC

-38 VGEGETVLP
+38 IGEGETVLP
-47 LAFMEKTTI
+47 LAFMEQTPL

-72 DGNITYTYGG
+72 EGNITYTYGG

-97 VPASVSNISSD
+97 VPASVSNIFSE

-113 DELLGQSYDLSEV
+113 DELLGQSYDLGEV
-126 FELDSKLDDD
+126 FDLDSELDDY

-151 TCFEEDYSNEVV
+151 TCFEEDYSKEVI
-163 SYVVPAEVESIKRIY
+163 SYDVPAEVETIKRIY
-178 LEAEEGDKG
+178 FEAEEGDKG
-187 SKMTFTVNFND
+187 AKMTFTVDFND

-228 DGTELSVIKH
+228 GGTELSVVKH
-238 EFDAG
+238 EFAAG
-243 QPTESF
+243 QPSESF
-249 VFYLESIDNVTAI
+249 VFYLESIDNVTSI

-282 TKAGELTLN
+282 TKAGELMLN

-439 EVRLADLAHNG
+439 EVRLTDLVHSG
-450 GAFNLKTGI
+450 GAFNLTTGI

-609 SSVYASPAGMSI
+609 STVYASPAGMSI
-621 NYDYS
+621 NYDYA

-663 DVAILAEVQSTLP
+663 DIAIVAEAQSTLP

-693 TDAQIKLP
+693 TDAQIMLP

-706 LRASKDGIEPATTEL
+706 IRASKDGIEPATTEL
-721 ELQLKLDADHS
+721 ELQLKLDADS
-732 ITSITHVD
+732 RLTAITHVD

-749 GEADE
+749 GEAAE
-754 RVWVNENQWLS
+754 RIWVNENQWLS
-765 FAAKLRLNGGI
+765 LAAKLRLNGGI
-776 TVDLRDFDFMEGDE
+776 TVDLRDFDFMKGDE

>member
-63 DATDLTIDE
+63 EATDLTIDE

-97 VPASVSNISSD
+97 VPASVSNISSE

-126 FELDSKLDDD
+126 FELDSKLDDE

-151 TCFEEDYSNEVV
+151 TCFEEDYSNEVI

-178 LEAEEGDKG
+178 FEAEDGDKG
-187 SKMTFTVNFND
+187 AKMTFTVDFND

-228 DGTELSVIKH
+228 DGTELRVIKH

-243 QPTESF
+243 QPSESF
-249 VFYLESIDNVTAI
+249 VFYLESIDNDAAI
-262 VDGKLDMLLDM
+262 VDGKLEMLLDM

-298 DADFVVKDADIV
+298 DADFVVKDADLV

-334 ELLAINNISF
+334 ELLAINNINF

-357 WLADSVAEKVKVEAT
+357 WLADSVAEMVKVEAT

-439 EVRLADLAHNG
+439 EVRLADLVHSG
-450 GAFNLKTGI
+450 GAFNLTTGI

-609 SSVYASPAGMSI
+609 STVYASPAGMSI

-663 DVAILAEVQSTLP
+663 DIAIVAEAQSTLP

-693 TDAQIKLP
+693 TDAQIMLP

-706 LRASKDGIEPATTEL
+706 IRASKDGIEPATTEL

-765 FAAKLRLNGGI
+765 LAAKLRLNGGI

>member
-8 LRSFVALSLVAMVAC
+8 LRSLVALSLVAMVAC

-38 VGEGETVLP
+38 IGEGETVLP
-47 LAFMEKTTI
+47 LAFMEQTPL

-72 DGNITYTYGG
+72 EGNITYTYGG
-82 AAQSVDIEPFDTSFE
+82 AAQSVDIEAFDTSFE
-97 VPASVSNISSD
+97 VPASVSNISSE

-113 DELLGQSYDLSEV
+113 DGLLGKSYNLSEV
-126 FELDSKLDDD
+126 FDLDSELDDE
-136 VLGSLA
+136 VLGSSV
-142 VSIPAGKTV
+142 VSISAGETV
-151 TCFEEDYSNEVV
+151 TCFEEDYCNETI
-163 SYVVPAEVESIKRIY
+163 SYDVPAEVESIKRIY
-178 LEAEEGDKG
+178 FEAEEGDKG
-187 SKMTFTVNFND
+187 AKITFTVNFND
-198 LNIINGGGSIT
+198 LNTINGGGNIS
-209 MWLKVPTGFVVYD
+209 MWLTVPTGFVVYN
-222 EDGAMI
+222 ENGAMI
-228 DGTELSVIKH
+228 DGTKLSVIEHK
-238 EFDAG
+238 FDAE
-243 QPTESF
+243 QHPESF
-249 VFYLESIDNVTAI
+249 VFYLESINNVTDI

-357 WLADSVAEKVKVEAT
+357 WLKDSVAEMVKVEAT

-439 EVRLADLAHNG
+439 EVRLADLVHSG
-450 GAFNLKTGI
+450 GAFNLTTGI
-459 EAMSIDV
+459 EAMPIDV

-519 SATLTPVI
+519 SATLTPVV

-577 TFVEVDIAK
+577 TFVEVDIVK

-609 SSVYASPAGMSI
+609 STVYASPAGMSI
-621 NYDYS
+621 NYDYA

-641 EMTLDGFSETWEGL
+641 EMTLDGFSETWKGL

-663 DVAILAEVQSTLP
+663 DIAIVAEAQSTLP

-721 ELQLKLDADHS
+721 ELQLKLDADS
-732 ITSITHVD
+732 RLTAITHVD

-749 GEADE
+749 GEAAE
-754 RVWVNENQWLS
+754 RIWVNENQWLS
-765 FAAKLRLNGGI
+765 LAAKLRLNGGI

>member
-8 LRSFVALSLVAMVAC
+8 LRSLVALSLVAMVAC

-38 VGEGETVLP
+38 IGDGETVLP
-47 LAFMEKTTI
+47 LAFMEQTPL

-72 DGNITYTYGG
+72 EGNITYTYGG

-97 VPASVSNISSD
+97 VPASVSNISSE

-113 DELLGQSYDLSEV
+113 DGLLGKSYELSEE
-126 FELDSKLDDD
+126 FKLNNSELDND

-151 TCFEEDYSNEVV
+151 RCLEEDYTNETI

-178 LEAEEGDKG
+178 FEAEEGDKG
-187 SKMTFTVNFND
+187 AKMTFTVNFND
-198 LNIINGGGSIT
+198 LNIINGGGNIS

-222 EDGAMI
+222 ENGAMI
-228 DGTELSVIKH
+228 EDSTELSVIKH
-238 EFDAG
+238 EFAEG
-243 QPTESF
+243 QSSESF
-249 VFYLESIDNVTAI
+249 VFYLESINNVTDI
-262 VDGKLDMLLDM
+262 VDGELDMLLDM

-282 TKAGELTLN
+282 TKAGKLTLN

-344 KEANTEIYVKGLD
+344 KEANTKIYVRGLD
-357 WLADSVAEKVKVEAT
+357 WLDEDSVAEKVKVEAT

-387 GNTIRTNLKELRRSV
+387 GNTIRTNLKELRSSV

-418 EEGRVEV
+418 EEGKVVV

-439 EVRLADLAHNG
+439 EVRLADLVHSG
-450 GAFNLKTGI
+450 GAFNLTTGI

-519 SATLTPVI
+519 SATLTPVV
-527 GGIAQSD
+527 GGVAQND

-609 SSVYASPAGMSI
+609 STVYASPAGMSI

-626 VVVPLQSRDDLDVTF
+626 VVVPLQSRDDLDATF

-663 DVAILAEVQSTLP
+663 DIAIVAEAQSTLP

-693 TDAQIKLP
+693 TDAQIVLP

-706 LRASKDGIEPATTEL
+706 IRASKDGSTPATTTL

-765 FAAKLRLNGGI
+765 FAAKLCIDGGI
-776 TVDLRDFDFMEGDE
+776 TVDIRDFMENE